1 MKNIPESVQIKYSIT
16 NIKDWDVYQIAI
28 RSILTWVDLNLFLL
42 TR

>member
-28 RSILTWVDLNLFLL
+28 RSI
-42 TR
+42 